1 MILITDKTSKDKG
14 TRDKDLTEVER
25 EEVDKMILIDLKGI
39 DQRTVCIM
47 QTIVRLIKLME
58 QILNIQGSQLL

>member
-1 MILITDKTSKDKG
+1 VILITDKTSKDKG

>member
-1 MILITDKTSKDKG
+1 MKLITDKTSKDKG

-47 QTIVRLIKLME
+47 LTKVRLIKSME
-58 QILNIQGSQLL
+58 QILNIQDSQLL

>member
-1 MILITDKTSKDKG
+1 MKLITDKTSKDKG

-47 QTIVRLIKLME
+47 LTIVRLIKLME
-58 QILNIQGSQLL
+58 QILNIQDNQLL

>member
-25 EEVDKMILIDLKGI
+25 EEADKMILIDLKGI

>member
-14 TRDKDLTEVER
+14 ARDKDLTEVER
-25 EEVDKMILIDLKGI
+25 EEVDKMILTDLKGI

-47 QTIVRLIKLME
+47 LTIVRQIKSME

>member
-47 QTIVRLIKLME
+47 LTIVRQIKSME